1 MGIMTVPASMEY
13 LDKVMAEVEEAL
25 MKAGCG
31 EDEKRLIEI
40 SEEELFTNIASYAYG
55 GSRGQVWLQW
65 EIRDLEEP
73 VREAVFCFQDE
84 GTPYDPFARK
94 DPDLT
99 KPIEERPVGGLG
111 IYMTKRF
118 MDRVEYRYEQGR
130 NVTTVSKV
138 FAPVCG

>member
-1 MGIMTVPASMEY
+1 M
-13 LDKVMAEVEEAL
+13 
-25 MKAGCG
+25 
-31 EDEKRLIEI
+31 
-40 SEEELFTNIASYAYG
+40 
-55 GSRGQVWLQW
+55 
-65 EIRDLEEP
+65 
-73 VREAVFCFQDE
+73 REAVFCFQDE